1 MKIKVNDFSGGF
13 REDKSDNLKSLGVAS
28 KMLNFDASSGSL
40 RCVKNVSRFD
50 FPLGEIDLSGG
61 KVFFFKKYNFSTQ
74 KREDKL
80 IFLDSTL
87 NAYALELTDK
97 ESGLRS
103 LGVQFLSP
111 PTALNYRL
119 DGEDVIIL
127 VSKEDNMVVWDG
139 VNTPEIVLDAPKVES
154 MDIHYERLFAVTSGG
169 DGAEL
174 KFSDDLDPTNW
185 SESLSD
191 AGTIQLVD
199 DRGRLLKVV
208 SFNDYLYIFREY
220 GITRLYANTALQT
233 SFYVNHLFTS
243 GGRILKNTISLA
255 GDHVFFM
262 STDGFYVFDGAST
275 KKVLEHIFPLI
286 EFSGDESAIFFNGNY
301 YLTCKLKN
309 GDGEKVLLEI
319 RRSDFSVKIITGLN
333 PSGVATLSQENLGAL
348 IVVSEDK
355 GAPIFVVG
363 EEDKI
368 QDALSLKA
376 LWQSPFLNFDEQI
389 DRKIVRKVE
398 FCVKNPNASMISFF
412 VLNEEGKS
420 VRIETSKERFS
431 SNLFFEGKEFSVGF
445 EACDKMVEIVML
457 SMEIKGG

>member
-50 FPLGEIDLSGG
+50 FPHGVVNLSGG
-61 KVFFFKKYNFSTQ
+61 KVFFFKKFNFSTQ
-74 KREDKL
+74 RREDKL
-80 IFLDSTL
+80 IFLDGEL

-97 ESGLRS
+97 DSGLKS
-103 LGVQFLSP
+103 LGVQFISA

-127 VSKEDNMVVWDG
+127 VSKDDNMVVWDG
-139 VNTPEIVLDAPKVES
+139 INPPEIVLDAPKIES

-169 DGAEL
+169 DGTEL

-220 GITRLYANTALQT
+220 GITRLYANTTLQT
-233 SFYVNHLFTS
+233 NFYLNHLFTS

-262 STDGFYVFDGAST
+262 STDGFYVFDGANT

-286 EFSGDESAIFFNGNY
+286 EFTGEESATFFNGNY
-301 YLTCKLKN
+301 YLICKLKN
-309 GDGEKVLLEI
+309 VKEEKVLLEI
-319 RRSDFSVKIITGLN
+319 RRSDFAIKIISGLN
-333 PSGVATLSQENLGAL
+333 PSGVTNLMKENLGAVI
-348 IVVSEDK
+348 IVSDNEDS
-355 GAPIFVVG
+355 PVFMLG
-363 EEDKI
+363 EGDDT
-368 QDALSLKA
+368 QNALSLKSI
-376 LWQSPFLNFDEQI
+376 WQSPFLNFDSQI
-389 DRKIVRKVE
+389 ERKVIRKVE
-398 FCVKNPNASMISFF
+398 FFVKNPNSSPLKFF
-412 VLNEEGKS
+412 IENENGKS
-420 VRIETSKERFS
+420 IEIKTTKERFS

-445 EACDKMVEIVML
+445 EVQDNLTEIVML
-457 SMEIKGG
+457 SIEVKGG